1 MKSVF
6 PFSLKTRSG
15 ICQEQDILCEIIW
28 QKMYFYF
35 NMKKTANTMKVLSTI
50 FLKNLLLPLVDDGK
64 DREL

>member
-15 ICQEQDILCEIIW
+15 ICQEQDILCDIIW
-28 QKMYFYF
+28 QKMYLYF
-35 NMKKTANTMKVLSTI
+35 NMKKTANKMKVLSKI
-50 FLKNLLLPLVDDGK
+50 FLKNLPLPLVDDGK